1 MSKKKSAKAQASQP
15 VKKNP
20 LYLIIGVVAVVAVI
34 AIVFIL
40 VNRDKGDPT
49 VSNANAQPRPAATAN
64 ANTPAPAA
72 PTPPPTTPPPTTTP
86 PDEVTT
92 MDVAKA
98 VMVTVEEDFGKNAT
112 FADALR
118 QIERRYKPADGT
130 GRTFA
135 ILDAYGDPMPDGRL
149 HMSMHISSEKPGEGQ
164 LIHKKTGKVLW
175 RGKINPSSQPMP
187 QKTLR
192 IIVESAPGNGFNVD
206 VASADNIMNAVAS
219 GRNAQVR
226 DVWPDG
232 ETREVTFIF
241 SACGCP
247 VKAMVKRSGERT
259 QRTTDTPVMFP
270 DDPDALKTIAKF
282 MRW

>member
-1 MSKKKSAKAQASQP
+1 MAKKKTSNSEATQTP
-15 VKKNP
+15 KKNSEFI
-20 LYLIIGVVAVVAVI
+20 LIGIVAVI
-34 AIVFIL
+34 VIVATIIFL
-40 VNRDKGDPT
+40 VSQDKGKTGAPPQQT
-49 VSNANAQPRPAATAN
+49 TATNTNPAASAAATP
-64 ANTPAPAA
+64 PAPTA
-72 PTPPPTTPPPTTTP
+72 PPPTTTP
-86 PDEVTT
+86 TTQPPDQVTT

-112 FADALR
+112 FAQALK
-118 QIERRYKPADGT
+118 QIERRYKPNDGV

-149 HMSMHISSEKPGEGQ
+149 HMSMHVSSEKPGEGQ

-175 RGKINPSSQPMP
+175 HGKINPSSQPMP
-187 QKTLR
+187 QKALR
-192 IIVESAPGNGFNVD
+192 IIVESAPGNSFNVD
-206 VASADNIMNAVAS
+206 VNSADNILSAAAS
-219 GRNAQVR
+219 GKNAPVK

-247 VKAMVKRSGERT
+247 VKAMVKRVGERT

-270 DDPDALKTIAKF
+270 DDPDALKTIATF

>member
-1 MSKKKSAKAQASQP
+1 MAKKKSTGSQAAP
-15 VKKNP
+15 APKKNP
-20 LYLIIGVVAVVAVI
+20 VYLLIGAIAVI
-34 AIVFIL
+34 AIIATVVIL
-40 VNRDKGDPT
+40 VRQDKGVT
-49 VSNANAQPRPAATAN
+49 NTAPRPAGTAN
-64 ANTPAPAA
+64 ANAPPPPA
-72 PTPPPTTPPPTTTP
+72 TPPPSQPVTQP

-92 MDVAKA
+92 MEVAKA

-112 FADALR
+112 FAEALR
-118 QIERRYKPADGT
+118 QIERRYTPADGV

-135 ILDAYGDPMPDGRL
+135 ILDAYGDTMPDGRL

-175 RGKINPSSQPMP
+175 RGKINSTSQPMP
-187 QKTLR
+187 QKALR
-192 IIVESAPGNGFNVD
+192 IIVEAAPGNSFNVD
-206 VASADNIMNAVAS
+206 VNSADNVINAVAS
-219 GRNAQVR
+219 GKNSLVK

-247 VKAMVKRSGERT
+247 VKAMVKRVGERT

-270 DDPDALKTIAKF
+270 DDPDALKTIARF